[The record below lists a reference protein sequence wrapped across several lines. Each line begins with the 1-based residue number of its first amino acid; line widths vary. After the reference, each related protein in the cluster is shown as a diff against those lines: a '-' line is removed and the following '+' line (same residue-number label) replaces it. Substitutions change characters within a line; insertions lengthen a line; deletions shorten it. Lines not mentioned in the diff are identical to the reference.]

1 MFAPKIP
8 MLQAYTPANMH
19 AADHDHD
26 YLQLNRMDKFLTAK
40 NLTSMTAAVAS
51 QIEKSTRGQ
60 NGDKAWHQ
68 ERRKRI
74 TSSNFGKIYKVTPKT
89 HLTKLAYS
97 MLKPVNLDHVAAVR
111 HGRQHGGIA
120 RKEYESS
127 TGVIVDSV
135 GLCVDMDHPYLAASP
150 DGLIDS
156 DTVIEIKCPYSA
168 KDSPISVKTVP
179 YLTKV
184 DGRLTLDPKH
194 QYFCQVQGQMMVTNR
209 EKC

>member
-1 MFAPKIP
+1 

-26 YLQLNRMDKFLTAK
+26 YLQLNRVDKFLTAK
-40 NLTSMTAAVAS
+40 NLMSMTAAVAS
-51 QIEKSTRGQ
+51 QIEKSTRDQ
-60 NGDKAWHQ
+60 NGDKTWHQ

-74 TSSNFGKIYKVTPKT
+74 TSSNFGKIYIATPKT
-89 HLTKLAYS
+89 NLTKLAYS

-111 HGRQHGGIA
+111 HGRQHEGIA

-179 YLTKV
+179 YLT
-184 DGRLTLDPKH
+184 
-194 QYFCQVQGQMMVTNR
+194 
-209 EKC
+209 